1 MNLLEELEKNNWDKS
16 KILKI
21 YYQNKEFDYMIDEY
35 EFLETLGFDVSR
47 FKSEILKL
55 KYQDNDIIK

>member
-21 YYQNKEFDYMIDEY
+21 YYRNKEFDYMIDEY
-35 EFLETLGFDVSR
+35 EFLENLGFDVSR